1 MDLEYPPETEAARAD
16 IRSWITEQLPAGW
29 SEGVRPAGDDWF
41 AFCRAWDAKLH
52 LSGWSCPTWPVE
64 YGGRGVSVV
73 EAVMFNEEA
82 ARAGAPIQPPAGG
95 EILVGP
101 TILRW
106 GTDDQKHRY
115 LPPIARGE
123 ETWCQG
129 FSEPDAGSDLASLQT
144 TAVLE
149 GDEWIVNGTKIWTSE
164 AQDADFAFMLVRTDP
179 DATRHRGIS
188 YFLVPMSSRGIT
200 VEPIVQIDGT
210 GGFNRVEFDGVRC
223 PSDAILGGVG
233 DGWTVAMST
242 LGFERGTS
250 ASTSHHRFEREFDE
264 IVADARRNGAL
275 GRASI
280 RQRLSRLYGDIQIM
294 RINGYRMVTAAIH
307 SEHRDHVA
315 GLDATTKLAWTE
327 MHQRL
332 TDIGI
337 DVRGPAGQVLTG
349 VTGGPPVVGVGM
361 GHRPAHYDY
370 PADPAQSRFLFARS
384 GTIFG
389 GTSEV
394 QRNIIAERVLGLPRE
409 PRT

>member
-1 MDLEYPPETEAARAD
+1 MDLEYPPETEVARLA
-16 IRSWITEQLPAGW
+16 IRSWIFDQLPAGW
-29 SEGVRPAGDDWF
+29 SEGVRPEGDAWV
-41 AFCRAWDAKLH
+41 AFCRDWNATLH
-52 LSGWSCPTWPVE
+52 RSGWSCPTWPVA
-64 YGGRGVSVV
+64 YGGRGLSVM
-73 EAVMFNEEA
+73 EAVIFNEEA
-82 ARAGAPIQPPAGG
+82 AVAGAPIQPPAGG

-101 TILRW
+101 TILHW
-106 GTDDQKHRY
+106 GTEAQKRRY

-129 FSEPDAGSDLASLQT
+129 FSERDAGSDLASLQT
-144 TAVLE
+144 TALHRD
-149 GDEWIVNGTKIWTSE
+149 GEWIVDGTKIWTSE

-179 DATRHRGIS
+179 VAARHRGIS
-188 YFLVPMSSRGIT
+188 YLLMPMDAEGIT

-210 GGFNRVEFDGVRC
+210 AGFNRVVFDGVRC
-223 PSDAILGGVG
+223 GADAILGGVG
-233 DGWTVAMST
+233 NGWTVAMST

-250 ASTSHHRFEREFDE
+250 ASTSHHRFEREFHE
-264 IVADARRNGAL
+264 IVAEARSNGSLANPT
-275 GRASI
+275 I
-280 RQRLSRLYGDIQIM
+280 RQRLSRLYADIQIM
-294 RINGYRMVTAAIH
+294 RINGYRTVTALLH
-307 SEHRDHVA
+307 PERRLDVA

-332 TDIGI
+332 TDVGL
-337 DVRGPAGQVLTG
+337 DVRGPSGQILTG

-361 GHRPAHYDY
+361 GDRPAHYDY
-370 PADPAQSRFLFARS
+370 PADPAQSRFLFSRS